1 MLCDFGLTQNQA
13 KVYLF
18 TVRLG
23 IASVGKIAKVSK
35 VRREE
40 IYRLLPKLEE
50 MGLIERVLGT
60 PTKIRAIPLEDAL
73 SILLKREQEEASK
86 KISELVVKTEKIL
99 RNFNVNKMKMIAE
112 EEGDTQ
118 FSLIPE
124 KSAILRRT
132 ADMIKNTQM
141 EFDIITSRKKLT
153 PFIPIFSELL
163 KKAIKRGVK
172 VRIITEMPEYEDNI
186 PRIIEEQ
193 VSPDDS
199 LELRYSETLPS
210 HFMITD
216 SKEARVTTS
225 TDAHLAE
232 SPSLWTNNSSLIG
245 LLQKSFEDSWH
256 TSISWSSVKP
266 ETELQKLNRFI
277 KQLKPTDHAIL
288 VYDSQEAKRDV
299 LFNYVESGLKNGEAA
314 VYVCSEENA
323 TQIRDSMK
331 HFGID
336 VEKYEKT
343 GALRIIGYNDFY
355 IINGKFSI
363 PTTLGFWSKFYNK
376 ALAKGFKGL
385 RVTGET
391 ACFFEHNLTHELL
404 EYEKALHRTL
414 EIPIIAICAYK
425 VDNLNQ
431 GDARLNMYNELVK
444 AHGTIL
450 FTGPNKKLERIKT
463 RAG

>member
-50 MGLIERVLGT
+50 MGLTERVLGT
-60 PTKIRAIPLEDAL
+60 PTKIRATPFEDAL
-73 SILLKREQEEASK
+73 SILLKREQEKTNK
-86 KISELVVKTEKIL
+86 KISELEVKTEKIL
-99 RNFNVNKMKMIAE
+99 KNFNVNKMKMIAE
-112 EEGDTQ
+112 EEEDTQ
-118 FSLIPE
+118 FYLITE

-132 ADMIKNTQM
+132 AAMIKNTQM
-141 EFDIITSRKKLT
+141 EVDIITSRKKLT

-172 VRIITEMPEYEDNI
+172 VRIITEMPEFEDNI

-193 VSPDDS
+193 VSPEDS
-199 LELRYSETLPS
+199 IELRYSETLQS

-216 SKEARVTTS
+216 NKEARVTTS
-225 TDAHLAE
+225 TEAHLAE
-232 SPSLWTNNSSLIG
+232 SPSLWTNNSNLIG

-266 ETELQKLNRFI
+266 ETESQKLNRFV

-288 VYDSQEAKRDV
+288 VYDSQEAKHDV

-314 VYVCSEENA
+314 VYVCSDEIA
-323 TQIRDSMK
+323 TQIRDAMK
-331 HFGID
+331 HFGVD

-343 GALRIIGYNDFY
+343 GALRIIDYNDVY
-355 IINGKFSI
+355 IIKGKFSI
-363 PTTLGFWSKFYNK
+363 PTTLGFWSKFYTE

-385 RVTGET
+385 RVTGEM
-391 ACFFEHNLTHELL
+391 ACFFEHNLTRELL

-414 EIPIIAICAYK
+414 EIPIIAICAYNA
-425 VDNLNQ
+425 DNLTQ
-431 GDARLNMYNELVK
+431 GDARLNIYNELVK
-444 AHGTIL
+444 AHGTVL
-450 FTGPNKKLERIKT
+450 FTGSNKKLERIKT